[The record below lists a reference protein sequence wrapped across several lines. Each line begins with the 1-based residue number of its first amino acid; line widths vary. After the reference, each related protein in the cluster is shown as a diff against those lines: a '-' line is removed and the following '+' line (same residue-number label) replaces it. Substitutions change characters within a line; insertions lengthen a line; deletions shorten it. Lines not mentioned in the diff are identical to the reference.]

1 MCASSIQ
8 SSHTQQFSPYGNRS
22 AIYFLPFKIRG
33 ESDLKRIER
42 ATLLLL
48 KARWYNKVSQYEQN
62 KYWVGKLTSLAFPS
76 KQTVRPLKLG
86 NILPLT
92 RGFEKSDIVNE
103 II

>member
-1 MCASSIQ
+1 M
-8 SSHTQQFSPYGNRS
+8 
-22 AIYFLPFKIRG
+22 
-33 ESDLKRIER
+33 
-42 ATLLLL
+42 LL

-92 RGFEKSDIVNE
+92 RGFEKSDMVNE
-103 II
+103 IIFVFDASKIAGNKSDLSLLNA